1 MSGVFFR
8 CRLFFKKWLNSI
20 YGILLLAAIPI
31 AAIVLYHDFYYE
43 ETGRLLSLIFE
54 QLAPIWLVLILQR
67 YFSIEFDSGFF
78 TQIVTYPIARYT
90 FLLER
95 FLFVC
100 MLFCIL
106 LGIITLVLTPI
117 FGFIVWKAFLYT
129 LPLYFFY
136 GAVMLIG
143 LVISKRSLGALLGGI
158 FLFLLSLIGAPLLGP
173 AYQMIMLKYGSVVY
187 FLEGE
192 AGYAFADNEFY
203 YYNRLM
209 YIGFGIILFI
219 LALIKFQR
227 KPV

>member
-1 MSGVFFR
+1 MTGLIFR
-8 CRLFFKKWLNSI
+8 CQLFFKKWLSSI
-20 YGILLLAAIPI
+20 YGIVLLVSIPMVAMI
-31 AAIVLYHDFYYE
+31 LYYDFYYE
-43 ETGRLLSLIFE
+43 ETERLLSLIFE
-54 QLAPIWLVLILQR
+54 LLAPVWLVLILQW

-78 TQIVTYPIARYT
+78 TQVVTYPIARYK

-95 FLFVC
+95 FLFAY
-100 MLFCIL
+100 MLFFAL
-106 LGIITLVLTPI
+106 LGAITWVLTPI
-117 FGFIVWKAFLYT
+117 LGSIVWKALLYT

-158 FLFLLSLIGAPLLGP
+158 FLYLQSLIGAPLLGQ
-173 AYQMIMLKYGSVVY
+173 AFQMIMLKYGSVIY

-192 AGYAFADNEFY
+192 TGYSFVDNDFY
-203 YYNRLM
+203 YYNRLI
-209 YIGFGIILFI
+209 YIGIGIILVI